1 MGLRTGYRPSGA
13 DFRLSGNETGFSQ
26 RWLEQVLPVPAE
38 ELFRPP
44 RFGDDEPVSLRP
56 TNMNHETIR
65 RSALIVQTSLHG
77 IA

>member
-1 MGLRTGYRPSGA
+1 MGLRTGYRPGGA

-77 IA
+77 VA